1 MRPLLITAAFATLAG
16 CMEPATPVSAP
27 AAEPIAAAITE
38 EAAFRSAIVGKTLGF
53 NGNTFTVNADGT
65 FSGPWD
71 GGGISG
77 TWTWENGAFCREG
90 KTATRT
96 LDLDCQTWAVDGNVA
111 TVTRDRGAGQS
122 FDYTIS

>member
-27 AAEPIAAAITE
+27 ASAAITE
-38 EAAFRSAIVGKTLGF
+38 EAAFRSAIVGKTLDF
-53 NGNTFTVNADGT
+53 NGSTFTVNANGT
-65 FSGPWD
+65 ISGPWD
-71 GGGISG
+71 GSGISG
-77 TWTWENGAFCREG
+77 TWTWEDGAFCREG
-90 KTATRT
+90 QVGARV
-96 LDLDCQTWAVDGNVA
+96 LELDCQTWAVNGNVA